1 MVPNIS
7 ADVIE
12 KQKSLQSGTCVA
24 FGQMMKI
31 PMIVKMEL
39 PDPPPHSSNARIF
52 DNWMID
58 WKGE

>member
-24 FGQMMKI
+24 FGRMMKV
-31 PMIVKMEL
+31 PMIVKMQL
-39 PDPPPHSSNARIF
+39 PNLAPHSSNASIF
-52 DNWMID
+52 DKWMVD
-58 WKGE
+58 WKQ